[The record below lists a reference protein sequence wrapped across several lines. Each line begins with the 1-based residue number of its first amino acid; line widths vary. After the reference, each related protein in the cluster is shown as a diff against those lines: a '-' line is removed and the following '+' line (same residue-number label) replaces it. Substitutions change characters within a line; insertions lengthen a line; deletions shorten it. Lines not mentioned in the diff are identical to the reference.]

1 MERIS
6 FLLRVKE
13 GQQDEYIRRHKD
25 VWPDVLEEHTRAGI
39 KKMSIFLKGRDLFLY
54 MEVENYAKAVEILGS
69 SPATIRWEEYMA
81 PIMES
86 ATADDAPYD
95 PLNAF
100 PGSLPEVFYWESSS
114 NGSVSRLPSSSGN
127 HSPQPA
133 PVKS

>member
-6 FLLRVKE
+6 FLMRVKE
-13 GQQDEYIRRHKD
+13 GQQEEYIRRHQN
-25 VWPDVLEEHTRAGI
+25 VWPDVLDEQRRAGI
-39 KKMSIFLKGRDLFLY
+39 AKMSIFMRGHDLFLY

-69 SPATIRWEEYMA
+69 SPAAIRWEEYMA

-86 ATADDAPYD
+86 ATEEDAPYD

-100 PGSLPEVFYWESSS
+100 PGSLPEVFYWESSP
-114 NGSVSRLPSSSGN
+114 NGSASRQPSSPVN
-127 HSPQPA
+127 RSPQPA